1 MWLVFMKF
9 EGQGRCRTA
18 HVTAGSKAVAKIIVD
33 RALHQDGD
41 DGLRLSEYT
50 LFYAHATIHQKETNT
65 FPLLNKVLGDTTPT
79 GSPPEA

>member
-9 EGQGRCRTA
+9 EGQGRCRTV
-18 HVTAGSKAVAKIIVD
+18 HVTAGSKAGAKIMVD

-50 LFYAHATIHQKETNT
+50 LFYAQATIHQKETNT
-65 FPLLNKVLGDTTPT
+65 FPLLNKVLGDTTVTNPLT
-79 GSPPEA
+79 EA